1 MPPSHAWMVC
11 HTNPCK
17 FLNFIL
23 SLNLS
28 LTHLRAQIAC
38 YELKGDL
45 NPVMLKEIFHNSFK
59 ISGFVWKTI
68 HVWLCGKS
76 CFLIQIPQI
85 FSSHCNHY
93 FWDIWLKIC
102 RLPKFNMLFQLV
114 LTIFFQK
121 QTVFVFTETWSYDQL
136 MQKPIKE
143 DRIKNIWQ
151 LKTFSN
157 CPGKKEGIWQVIT
170 SLFGFFFPQTPP
182 VTSFHHRIDHWFSLT
197 VKFVYNY

>member
-68 HVWLCGKS
+68 HAWLCGKS

-102 RLPKFNMLFQLV
+102 RLPKLYALSARANN
-114 LTIFFQK
+114 FFSK
-121 QTVFVFTETWSYDQL
+121 ANCFCVYRNLIIWSINAKAY
-136 MQKPIKE
+136 KE

-170 SLFGFFFPQTPP
+170 SLLGFFSTNPSSYKFLSQDWP
-182 VTSFHHRIDHWFSLT
+182 FSLS